1 MTVLISGCVKEEQ
14 KKELSEESKPEPQK
28 TVIEEVTV
36 PETVQE
42 PEAEETN
49 RQEILNE
56 FPDSLNEAFTE
67 LDELN

>member
-1 MTVLISGCVKEEQ
+1 M
-14 KKELSEESKPEPQK
+14 SEESKPEPKK

-42 PEAEETN
+42 PGEETN